1 VQNLMLVNDLFV
13 NINLVF
19 VFLCFPLV
27 IFFVG
32 AKKFKSSTLLTLI
45 IALLFFYQSATS
57 ILINIDRSRSFYVL
71 SWVDKYQIKS
81 DVDTNPYESV
91 QSPEKYSIGSIQ
103 KRVVEQ
109 VNRGLISNNG
119 SEFSLTRSGKVTL
132 QVSNFFARI
141 FNLQGW
147 YQNKD

>member
-1 VQNLMLVNDLFV
+1 MLVSDLFV

-19 VFLCFPLV
+19 IFLSFPLV
-27 IFFVG
+27 IFLFS
-32 AKKFKSSTLLTLI
+32 AKEYKSSTLLTLI

-81 DVDTNPYESV
+81 GVNTNPYESV
-91 QSPEKYSIGSIQ
+91 QSPEKHSIEAIQ
-103 KRVVEQ
+103 KRIIEQ
-109 VNRGLISNNG
+109 ESRGLISDNG
-119 SEFSLTRSGKVTL
+119 SEFSLTSLGKVTL
-132 QVSNFFARI
+132 QISNFFAKI